1 MVKRNAVISL
11 NHKQKEQT
19 ITRTTKWRLSYL
31 VQCYSGS
38 HFTNDFNIIIKIR
51 WRIIYV
57 AMSRQVKL
65 LWGSLCQNLGE
76 SKMKFPSNLNCVGNN
91 LSVTSNHNYQ
101 SRYTPPP
108 PPPPPPHVLQ
118 YFAIPGCFPYILF
131 YRYLFSWLSSGRFVF
146 AVCGSISVRE
156 LSKYLE
162 LLWTDVELPSPMT
175 SQLNG
180 CHHFV
185 FLFLLIYSFSKLI
198 MTCRLFVIYVREDNY
213 SEL

>member
-51 WRIIYV
+51 WRIIYI
-57 AMSRQVKL
+57 AMSRHVKI

-91 LSVTSNHNYQ
+91 LSVTPNHHHQ
-101 SRYTPPP
+101 ARYA
-108 PPPPPPHVLQ
+108 PPPPHPHPHVRPLCSSI
-118 YFAIPGCFPYILF
+118 F
-131 YRYLFSWLSSGRFVF
+131 RYSRLLS
-146 AVCGSISVRE
+146 
-156 LSKYLE
+156 L
-162 LLWTDVELPSPMT
+162 
-175 SQLNG
+175 
-180 CHHFV
+180 
-185 FLFLLIYSFSKLI
+185 YSFLSLSFLMTFFWLI
-198 MTCRLFVIYVREDNY
+198 CFCSLWLYFSTGIIQVFRITVNWCRVAVSNDK
-213 SEL
+213 ST

>member
-57 AMSRQVKL
+57 AMSRHVKI

-91 LSVTSNHNYQ
+91 LSVTPNHPHQ
-101 SRYTPPP
+101 ARYAPPP
-108 PPPPPPHVLQ
+108 TPTPTYAPYVLH

-131 YRYLFSWLSSGRFVF
+131 YRYLFSWLSSGWFVF

-162 LLWTDVELPSPMT
+162 LLLTDVELPSPMT

-185 FLFLLIYSFSKLI
+185 FLFF
-198 MTCRLFVIYVREDNY
+198 
-213 SEL
+213 